1 MFNFDRIDL
10 QRTALAAV
18 GALILS
24 TTAVT
29 AAVGP
34 ARAVETAPVAYAQTA
49 VADEARA

>member
-1 MFNFDRIDL
+1 MFHFDFTNF
-10 QRTALAAV
+10 QRAAFAAV

-34 ARAVETAPVAYAQTA
+34 ARAVETASVASLQADTA
-49 VADEARA
+49 GARA

>member
-1 MFNFDRIDL
+1 MFNFDRNQI

-34 ARAVETAPVAYAQTA
+34 AIAGTAPAAQA
-49 VADEARA
+49 QSNVADRSFA